1 MGIRM
6 HDIWP
11 FFLLLCLSSGFLYC
25 MPVRAQERSTPVLA
39 LKTNLLF
46 DAALMPN
53 VEVEVPLGGRW
64 SVAGEYMFPWWR
76 LGGDKYC
83 LQILAGGLESRCW
96 LGSRNIGRGHH
107 VLAGHFLGL
116 YAGGGKY
123 DLQWK
128 ENGYQGEFFI
138 AAGASYGWSTRIGRC
153 LNLEFSIGL
162 GILRTQY
169 RHYQPQDNYQT
180 LMWQDSGTYTWFGP
194 TKAKISLVWLL
205 ERRNRKGGR
214 K

>member
-1 MGIRM
+1 MWKWKFLWEDAGR
-6 HDIWP
+6 WP
-11 FFLLLCLSSGFLYC
+11 ENTCF
-25 MPVRAQERSTPVLA
+25 
-39 LKTNLLF
+39 
-46 DAALMPN
+46 
-53 VEVEVPLGGRW
+53 LGGGLAVTNIVFRFSREVW
-64 SVAGEYMFPWWR
+64 KAAAGWVAAMSVGAIM
-76 LGGDKYC
+76 
-83 LQILAGGLESRCW
+83 CW
-96 LGSRNIGRGHH
+96 P
-107 VLAGHFLGL
+107 GL